1 MLSGLDKKIRES
13 VRGTVFTCLRS
24 CPLVFALLLVSSSAA
39 IAQLNENCVVSVL
52 NRNVQVNADGTWV
65 LPNIPANFGP
75 VRARATCVN
84 AGVTQFGQSDFF
96 SIPANGSINVPRIVL
111 GATTPIPNSLAVSSP
126 ATTLDTA
133 GATAQLT
140 VMAAYADSSTK
151 DVTAGTE
158 GTIYN
163 ISNPAIATV
172 SADGLVTAVSSGTA
186 ILQAVNEGTAG
197 IITIQVVLDGAVH
210 GGIPDSW
217 AIEHGL
223 DPTDPAMPFEDPDHD
238 GLTNLQEFQNGS
250 DPHNPDTDG
259 DGLTDGQEVLVYHT
273 SPALFSTDGTGI
285 PDGIEVQT
293 NTLGGTFSAKIAAA
307 LQSLEVAPANFVLNV
322 NTIQGIAS
330 QQLRILG
337 HLIDGKTTLDLTST
351 QFGTN
356 YSSSDLTICNFGTPD
371 GNIFAGSDGACT
383 ITITNNGFTALAT
396 GIVRS
401 FTPVALSFIS
411 IPGFANSV
419 DVNGNFAYVA
429 AGSAGLQVVNVTDRS
444 HPVIAGS
451 LALPGNA
458 NDVKLL
464 GNIAYVAAG
473 TSGLH
478 IVNVSNP
485 AAPVRVGTLSTG
497 GNALNLAVRGTTVY
511 VANGSNLF
519 VADVTNP
526 SAPTRTS
533 TLALAGSIR
542 GVDVD
547 TQRNLAVVA
556 AGTSGIYVVDISNPA
571 APVLLGHASTGDA
584 RDVAIRGNSVF
595 VADFL
600 NSTTSVDI
608 TAPAT
613 PIVLSHIL
621 DPNLGGFLQDIVV
634 SGNFALG
641 ADVKFVNG
649 IPITDI
655 TDPADLHARA
665 ILNFPQRDDNG
676 MGIAADG
683 TYAYLTTEHSSI
695 SKFGS
700 SGDSRLYIGQYL
712 ASVDNKGVPPVVAVT
727 SPAAASDVIAG
738 STLSI
743 TINATDDVAVVAVN
757 FLLNGQVVFTGTA
770 APYQFSV
777 TVPSGSPTIT
787 LGATAVDLGGN
798 IGTAQTVTVNV
809 VPDPGT
815 TVTGQVVDSNQ
826 NPIAG
831 ATVTTLGGL
840 SATTQADG
848 TFSIAGVST
857 VQGNIVVTASA
868 TVNGT
873 SFRGFSTAV
882 PPVRGGTT
890 DVGTIVA
897 SQAVFE
903 TAFGTLLSR
912 CDDCFFQL
920 PLPFPFT
927 YFGTTYTSVFV
938 NNNGNISF
946 NSGDSTFTPSISG
959 FSTRPRISPFWTDLI
974 SANATAFP
982 GQGLY
987 VNSTIPGEFVVTWPN
1002 QQIFC
1007 CIGDDT
1013 VQAILFADGH
1023 IQFAYNGITTIAG
1036 STSGGA
1042 IIGITPGGI
1051 VPLNQVNYVSTPS
1064 FSTIGPSAIL
1074 EFFTSSNPFN
1084 LDGGFVLFTPN
1095 AAGGYDVQFVPP
1107 APPAASPLAPA
1118 LLAATTSGAT
1128 VQGTVFDSLGNP
1140 LAGVEVDVTCSMDL
1154 SYTGIATTDQNGHY
1168 SITGVPL
1175 GGISVEA
1182 RSGGSV
1188 IAVGAAVV
1196 QADSTI
1202 DLSPQPNLPK
1212 TSPQ

>member
-1 MLSGLDKKIRES
+1 MTKLKMCF
-13 VRGTVFTCLRS
+13 RGTNGRNGAGL
-24 CPLVFALLLVSSSAA
+24 ALFSLCIAMFLGVRPAA
-39 IAQLNENCVVSVL
+39 AQLNQNCIVSVL
-52 NRNVQVNADGTWV
+52 NRNVQVHADGTWV

-84 AGVTQFGQSDFF
+84 GGVTQFGQSDFF
-96 SIPANGSINVPRIVL
+96 TIPANGSTNVPRITL
-111 GATTPIPNSLAVSSP
+111 GVTTPIPNSVTVTSPETVLSS
-126 ATTLDTA
+126 A

-140 VMAAYADSSTK
+140 ATALYNGSPSK
-151 DVTAGTE
+151 DVTAALS

-163 ISNPAIATV
+163 VSNPAIATI
-172 SADGLVTAVSSGTA
+172 SPNGLVTAVSSGTSV
-186 ILQAVNEGTAG
+186 IQAVNEGTAG

-217 AIEHGL
+217 AIANGL

-238 GLTNLQEFQNGS
+238 GLTNLQEFLNGS
-250 DPHNPDTDG
+250 DPHNSDTDG

-273 SPALFSTDGTGI
+273 SPVLFSTDGTGI
-285 PDGIEVQT
+285 PDGVEVQT
-293 NTLGGTFSAKIAAA
+293 NTLGGSFSAKLAAA
-307 LQSLEVAPANFVLNV
+307 LRSLEVTPASFILNV
-322 NTIQGIAS
+322 NTIQSIAS
-330 QQLRILG
+330 QQLSVLG
-337 HLIDGKTTLDLTST
+337 HLIDGKTTLDLTSI
-351 QFGTN
+351 QNGTN
-356 YSSSDLTICNFGTPD
+356 YSSSDLNICNFGTPD
-371 GNIFAGSDGACT
+371 GNVFAGSNGTCI
-383 ITITNNGFTALAT
+383 ITVSNNGFTAQAT
-396 GIVRS
+396 GIVRTFGPAS
-401 FTPVALSFIS
+401 LSFIQ
-411 IPGFANSV
+411 IPGFANGV

-429 AGSAGLQVVNVTDRS
+429 AGASGLQVVNVTDRS
-444 HPVIAGS
+444 HPVIAAS

-464 GNIAYVAAG
+464 GNFAYVAAG

-478 IVNVSNP
+478 IINVANP

-497 GNALNLAVRGTTVY
+497 SNALNVAVRGTTVY
-511 VANGSNLF
+511 VANSTNLF

-526 SAPTRTS
+526 AAPTRTS
-533 TLALAGSIR
+533 ALTLTGSIR

-556 AGTSGIYVVDISNPA
+556 AGTSGIYVVNISNPA

-595 VADFL
+595 VADFV

-613 PIVLSHIL
+613 PVVLNHIL
-621 DPNLGGFLQDIVV
+621 DPNLGGFLQDIVL

-655 TDPADLHARA
+655 SDPTSLHSRA

-683 TYAYLTTEHSSI
+683 TYVYLTTEHSSI
-695 SKFGS
+695 TKFGS

-712 ASVDNKGVPPVVAVT
+712 ASVDNKGVPPAVTIT
-727 SPAAASDVIAG
+727 SPASGADVIG
-738 STLSI
+738 GTTQLI
-743 TINATDDVAVVAVN
+743 TVDATDDVAVVAVS

-770 APYQFSV
+770 PPYQFSV
-777 TVPSGSPTIT
+777 TIPAGSPTIT

-798 IGTAQTVTVNV
+798 VGTARTVTLNV

-815 TVTGQVVDSNQ
+815 TVIGRVVDASQ

-831 ATVTTLGGL
+831 ATVTTMGGL
-840 SATTQADG
+840 SSTTQADG

-857 VQGNIVVTASA
+857 IQGNVVVSASA

-873 SFRGFSTAV
+873 TFRGVSSAF

-890 DVGTIVA
+890 DIGTIVA
-897 SQAVFE
+897 SQAAFE
-903 TAFGTLLSR
+903 TSFGTLLSQ
-912 CDDCFFQL
+912 CDDCFFQQ
-920 PLPFPFT
+920 PLPFTFT
-927 YFGTTYTSVFV
+927 FFGTTFTSVFL
-938 NNNGNISF
+938 NNNGNLSF
-946 NSGDSTFTPSISG
+946 NSGDSTFTPSVGG
-959 FSTRPRISPFWTDLI
+959 FSNRPRISPFWDDLI
-974 SANATAFP
+974 SANAGAFP

-987 VNSTIPGEFVVTWPN
+987 VNSSIPGKFVVTWLR

-1007 CIGDDT
+1007 CVGDDT
-1013 VQAILFADGH
+1013 VQAILFSDGH
-1023 IQFAYNGITTIAG
+1023 IQFGYNGITTIAG
-1036 STSGGA
+1036 STSSGA
-1042 IIGITPGGI
+1042 IVGITPGGI
-1051 VPLNQVNYVSTPS
+1051 VPLNQVNYAATPS

-1074 EFFTSSNPFN
+1074 QFFTSSNPFN
-1084 LDGGFVLFTPN
+1084 LDGGFVVFTPN
-1095 AAGGYDVQFVPP
+1095 AAGGYDVQFVSPPPPPP
-1107 APPAASPLAPA
+1107 APLAPL

-1128 VQGTVFDSLGNP
+1128 VQGTVFDALGNP

-1154 SYTGIATTDQNGHY
+1154 TYSGVATTDVNGHY
-1168 SITGVPL
+1168 SISGVPL
-1175 GGISVEA
+1175 GGISVTA
-1182 RSGGSV
+1182 NSGGTV
-1188 IAVGAAVV
+1188 VAVGAAVV
-1196 QADSTI
+1196 QGDSTI
-1202 DLSPQPNLPK
+1202 DLTPQLNVTK
-1212 TSPQ
+1212 TAPQ